1 MSFCTKCG
9 AELPEGAAFCTRCGA
24 PVRAPQRRQRVS
36 GREIW
41 DATCA
46 QVKARWRY
54 KIGSKPALIAAVAAL
69 VVVVLVVIISVTLK
83 DKNERGNDI
92 APPAQTELS
101 GGTQTKGGADS
112 APGAAQT
119 LPSPQPQTDGGSGGE
134 ALSEAELRQRGTF
147 MRVSRL
153 TDSGLNMVV
162 GRITAP
168 DDWQVS
174 EQVQW
179 SSYGNYPGMTQ
190 LSAVS
195 PDGLRSFQL
204 ISTMSYFQTDSIF
217 SSLGENETDP
227 TTYRIHRQYRTA
239 EQFVEMMLS
248 GIGCTGA
255 QKLSSSSI
263 DSQSLSALKSTAE
276 QHAYQ
281 TGYSLVQS
289 LANLGMS
296 ANLVGYESTVVDNRY
311 AVTTQSGQTEYIEV
325 FTLVWAYQTSWVV
338 QNSSITVNEIY
349 WCVPFTYIFTAE
361 SEQALTSMQNEFLT
375 FVSNSSVSPEFYYLV
390 EQYRAYIENLLAQQ
404 LTNQIQAATEIQSQ
418 LMQDYGSSSDTNDR
432 VTEMWSDYIYDRDDY
447 TTSDGSTVKVPTYY
461 DHVYETDSGDIYVTN
476 DSLNVPTDWQ
486 ELYT

>member
-1 MSFCTKCG
+1 
-9 AELPEGAAFCTRCGA
+9 
-24 PVRAPQRRQRVS
+24 
-36 GREIW
+36 
-41 DATCA
+41 
-46 QVKARWRY
+46 
-54 KIGSKPALIAAVAAL
+54 
-69 VVVVLVVIISVTLK
+69 
-83 DKNERGNDI
+83 
-92 APPAQTELS
+92 
-101 GGTQTKGGADS
+101 
-112 APGAAQT
+112 
-119 LPSPQPQTDGGSGGE
+119 
-134 ALSEAELRQRGTF
+134 
-147 MRVSRL
+147 MRVSQL

-162 GRITAP
+162 GRMTAP

-179 SSYGNYPGMTQ
+179 SSFGNYPGMTQ

-239 EQFVEMMLS
+239 EQFVELFIS
-248 GIGCTGA
+248 NLGCTGA
-255 QKLSSSSI
+255 QKLGSCSI
-263 DSQSLSALKSTAE
+263 DSQSLGALQSVAE

-375 FVSNSSVSPEFYYLV
+375 FVSNSQRLAGV
-390 EQYRAYIENLLAQQ
+390 LLPRGAVPRLHREPPGAAAHEPDTGGDGDTEPAHERLQQQ
-404 LTNQIQAATEIQSQ
+404 LGHERP
-418 LMQDYGSSSDTNDR
+418 GH
-432 VTEMWSDYIYDRDDY
+432 
-447 TTSDGSTVKVPTYY
+447 G
-461 DHVYETDSGDIYVTN
+461 HVER
-476 DSLNVPTDWQ
+476 
-486 ELYT
+486 LYL

>member
-9 AELPEGAAFCTRCGA
+9 AQLPKDAAFCTKCGA
-24 PVRAPQRRQRVS
+24 PAQRP
-36 GREIW
+36 GRRRPGGAEIW
-41 DATCA
+41 AAACGE
-46 QVKARWRY
+46 VKSRWRR
-54 KIGSKPALIAAVAAL
+54 KIGSRNALIAAAAGL
-69 VVVVLVVIISVTLK
+69 VVVVLVVVLTVLLGGREGRGKEPGPDWQGSVQTA
-83 DKNERGNDI
+83 
-92 APPAQTELS
+92 APQEQ
-101 GGTQTKGGADS
+101 GGTK
-112 APGAAQT
+112 PGAAPTQ
-119 LPSPQPQTDGGSGGE
+119 QPQQPDSGGE
-134 ALSEAELRQRGTF
+134 ALSEAELRERGTF

-162 GRITAP
+162 GQMTAP

-239 EQFVEMMLS
+239 EQFVELFIS
-248 GIGCTGA
+248 NLGCTSA
-255 QKLSSSSI
+255 QKLGSSSI
-263 DSQSLSALKSTAE
+263 DSQSLGALQSVAE

-296 ANLVGYESTVVDNRY
+296 ANLAGYESTVVDNRY

-349 WCVPFTYIFTAE
+349 WCVPFMYISTAE
-361 SEQALTSMQNEFLT
+361 SEQALASTQNEFLT
-375 FVSNSSVSPEFYYLV
+375 FVSNSHVSPEFYYLV
-390 EQYRAYIENLLAQQ
+390 QQYRSYIENQLAQQ

-418 LMQDYGSSSDTNDR
+418 LMDDYSSSSDTNDR
-432 VTEMWSDYIYDRDDY
+432 VTDMWSDYIYDRDDY

-476 DSLNVPTDWQ
+476 DTLDVPSDWQ

>member
-1 MSFCTKCG
+1 MGYCTKCG
-9 AELPEGAAFCTRCGA
+9 AQLPEGAAFCTKCGA
-24 PVRAPQRRQRVS
+24 PVQRPERRRP
-36 GREIW
+36 GGAEIW
-41 DATCA
+41 AAACGE
-46 QVKARWRY
+46 VKSRWRR
-54 KIGSKPALIAAVAAL
+54 KIGSRNALIAAAAGL
-69 VVVVLVVIISVTLK
+69 VVVVLVVVLTVLLGGREGRGKEPGPAWQGSVQTA
-83 DKNERGNDI
+83 
-92 APPAQTELS
+92 APQEQG
-101 GGTQTKGGADS
+101 GGTKPGT
-112 APGAAQT
+112 APT
-119 LPSPQPQTDGGSGGE
+119 RQPQQPDSGGE

-147 MRVSRL
+147 MRVSQL
-153 TDSGLNMVV
+153 VDSGLNMVV
-162 GRITAP
+162 GQMTAP

-239 EQFVEMMLS
+239 EQFVELFIS
-248 GIGCTGA
+248 NLGCTSA
-255 QKLSSSSI
+255 QKLGSSSI
-263 DSQSLSALKSTAE
+263 DSQSLGALQSVAE
-276 QHAYQ
+276 QHAGE

-349 WCVPFTYIFTAE
+349 WCVPFMYISTAE
-361 SEQALTSMQNEFLT
+361 SEQALASTQNEFLT
-375 FVSNSSVSPEFYYLV
+375 FVSNSQISPEFYYLV
-390 EQYRAYIENLLAQQ
+390 RQYRSYIENQLAQQ
-404 LTNQIQAATEIQSQ
+404 LTNQIQAATDIQSQ
-418 LMQDYGSSSDTNDR
+418 LMDGYSSSSDTNDR
-432 VTEMWSDYIYDRDDY
+432 VTDMWSDYIYDRDDY

-476 DSLNVPTDWQ
+476 DTLDVPSDWQ

>member
-9 AELPEGAAFCTRCGA
+9 AQLPKDAAFCTKCGA
-24 PVRAPQRRQRVS
+24 PVQRP
-36 GREIW
+36 GRRRPGGAEIW
-41 DATCA
+41 AAACA
-46 QVKARWRY
+46 EVKARWRR
-54 KIGSKPALIAAVAAL
+54 KVGSRNALIACAVGLA
-69 VVVVLVVIISVTLK
+69 VVVLVVVLTVALG
-83 DKNERGNDI
+83 DREGRGKEPGPAWQGVQTA
-92 APPAQTELS
+92 APQEQG
-101 GGTQTKGGADS
+101 GGTK
-112 APGAAQT
+112 PGAAPTQ
-119 LPSPQPQTDGGSGGE
+119 QPQQPDSGGE
-134 ALSEAELRQRGTF
+134 ALSEAELRERGTF

-162 GRITAP
+162 GQMTAP

-204 ISTMSYFQTDSIF
+204 ISTMSYYQTDSIF

-239 EQFVEMMLS
+239 EQFVELFIS
-248 GIGCTGA
+248 NLGCTSA
-255 QKLSSSSI
+255 QKLGSSSI
-263 DSQSLSALKSTAE
+263 DSQSLGALQSVAE

-296 ANLVGYESTVVDNRY
+296 ANLAGYESTVVDNRY

-349 WCVPFTYIFTAE
+349 WCVPFMYISTAE
-361 SEQALTSMQNEFLT
+361 SEQALASTQNEFLT
-375 FVSNSSVSPEFYYLV
+375 FVSNSHVSPEFYYLV
-390 EQYRAYIENLLAQQ
+390 QQYRSYIENQLAQQ

-418 LMQDYGSSSDTNDR
+418 LMDGYSSSSDTNDR
-432 VTEMWSDYIYDRDDY
+432 VTDMWSDYIYDRDDY

-476 DSLNVPTDWQ
+476 DTLDVPSDWQ

>member
-9 AELPEGAAFCTRCGA
+9 AQLPDGAAFCTRCGA

-54 KIGSKPALIAAVAAL
+54 KIGSKPALIAAAAAL
-69 VVVVLVVIISVTLK
+69 VGVGLGGIISVTLK

-134 ALSEAELRQRGTF
+134 ALSEAGLRQRGTF

-195 PDGLRSFQL
+195 PDGQRSFQL
-204 ISTMSYFQTDSIF
+204 ISTMSYYQTDSIF
-217 SSLGENETDP
+217 NSLGENETDP

-404 LTNQIQAATEIQSQ
+404 LTNQIQAATEIHSQ
-418 LMQDYGSSSDTNDR
+418 LMNDYSSSSDSNDR
-432 VTEMWSDYIYDRDDY
+432 VTDMWSDYIYDRDDY

>member
-9 AELPEGAAFCTRCGA
+9 AELPEGAAFCTRCGT
-24 PVRAPQRRQRVS
+24 PVRSPQRRQRVS

-41 DATCA
+41 DAA
-46 QVKARWRY
+46 SAEVKARWRY
-54 KIGSKPALIAAVAAL
+54 KIGSKPALIAAAAAL

-101 GGTQTKGGADS
+101 GGTQAKGGADS

-195 PDGLRSFQL
+195 PDGQRSFQL
-204 ISTMSYFQTDSIF
+204 ISTMSYYQTDSIF
-217 SSLGENETDP
+217 NSLGENETDP

-276 QHAYQ
+276 QHAGE

-361 SEQALTSMQNEFLT
+361 SEHALTSMQNEFLT

-418 LMQDYGSSSDTNDR
+418 LMNDYSSSSDTNDR
-432 VTEMWSDYIYDRDDY
+432 VTDMWSDYIYDRDDY

>member
-147 MRVSRL
+147 MRVSQL
-153 TDSGLNMVV
+153 VDSGLNMVV
-162 GRITAP
+162 GQMTAP

>member
-9 AELPEGAAFCTRCGA
+9 AQLPKDAAFCTKCGA
-24 PVRAPQRRQRVS
+24 PAQRP
-36 GREIW
+36 GRRRPGGAEIW
-41 DATCA
+41 AAACGE
-46 QVKARWRY
+46 VKSRWRR
-54 KIGSKPALIAAVAAL
+54 KIGSRNALIAAAAGL
-69 VVVVLVVIISVTLK
+69 VVVVLVVVLTVLLGGREGRGKEPGPDWQGSVQTA
-83 DKNERGNDI
+83 
-92 APPAQTELS
+92 APQEQ
-101 GGTQTKGGADS
+101 GGTK
-112 APGAAQT
+112 PGAAPTQ
-119 LPSPQPQTDGGSGGE
+119 QPQQPDSGGE
-134 ALSEAELRQRGTF
+134 ALSEAELRERGTF

-162 GRITAP
+162 GQMTAP

-239 EQFVEMMLS
+239 EQFVELFIS
-248 GIGCTGA
+248 NLGCTSA
-255 QKLSSSSI
+255 QKLGSSSI
-263 DSQSLSALKSTAE
+263 DSQSLGALQSVAE

-349 WCVPFTYIFTAE
+349 WCVPFMYISTAE
-361 SEQALTSMQNEFLT
+361 SEQALASTQNEFLT
-375 FVSNSSVSPEFYYLV
+375 FVSNSQISPEFYYLV
-390 EQYRAYIENLLAQQ
+390 RQYRSYIENQLAQQ

-418 LMQDYGSSSDTNDR
+418 LMDGYSSSSDTNDR
-432 VTEMWSDYIYDRDDY
+432 VTDMWSDYIYDRDDY

-486 ELYT
+486 ELYA

>member
-1 MSFCTKCG
+1 MGYCTRCG
-9 AELPEGAAFCTRCGA
+9 ARLPEGAAFCTRCGS
-24 PVRAPQRRQRVS
+24 PVKSPKRGRPS
-36 GREIW
+36 GGEIW
-41 DATCA
+41 AA
-46 QVKARWRY
+46 ASAEVKKRWRR
-54 KIGSKPALIAAVAAL
+54 KVGSRNALIACAAGL
-69 VVVVLVVIISVTLK
+69 IVVVLVIVLAVALG
-83 DKNERGNDI
+83 DREGRGKEPGPAWQGAQSA
-92 APPAQTELS
+92 APQEQ
-101 GGTQTKGGADS
+101 GGGSK
-112 APGAAQT
+112 PGT
-119 LPSPQPQTDGGSGGE
+119 VPTQPQQQQDTGGE
-134 ALSEAELRQRGTF
+134 ALSEAELRERGTF

-162 GRITAP
+162 GQMTAP

-179 SSYGNYPGMTQ
+179 SSFGNYPGMTQ

-239 EQFVEMMLS
+239 EQFVELFIS
-248 GIGCTGA
+248 NLGCTSA
-255 QKLSSSSI
+255 QKLGSSSI
-263 DSQSLSALKSTAE
+263 DSQSLGALQSVAE

-349 WCVPFTYIFTAE
+349 WCVPFMYISTAE
-361 SEQALTSMQNEFLT
+361 SEQALASTQNEFLT
-375 FVSNSSVSPEFYYLV
+375 FVSNSHVSPEFYYLV
-390 EQYRAYIENLLAQQ
+390 QQYRSYIENQLAQQ

-418 LMQDYGSSSDTNDR
+418 LMDDYSSSSDTNDR
-432 VTEMWSDYIYDRDDY
+432 VTDMWSDYIYDRDDY

-476 DSLNVPTDWQ
+476 DTLDVPSDWQ

>member
-1 MSFCTKCG
+1 MGYCTKCG
-9 AELPEGAAFCTRCGA
+9 AQLPEGAAFCTKCGA
-24 PVRAPQRRQRVS
+24 PVQRP
-36 GREIW
+36 GRRRPGGAEIW
-41 DATCA
+41 AAACA
-46 QVKARWRY
+46 EVKARWRR
-54 KIGSKPALIAAVAAL
+54 KVGSRNALIACAVGLA
-69 VVVVLVVIISVTLK
+69 VVVLVVVLTVALG
-83 DKNERGNDI
+83 DREGRGKEPGPAWQGVQTA
-92 APPAQTELS
+92 APQEQG
-101 GGTQTKGGADS
+101 GGTKPGT
-112 APGAAQT
+112 APT
-119 LPSPQPQTDGGSGGE
+119 RQPQQPDSGGE

-162 GRITAP
+162 GQMTAP

-179 SSYGNYPGMTQ
+179 SNYGNYPGMTQ

-239 EQFVEMMLS
+239 EQFVELFIS
-248 GIGCTGA
+248 NLGCTSA
-255 QKLSSSSI
+255 QKLGSSSI
-263 DSQSLSALKSTAE
+263 DSQSLGALQSVAE

-349 WCVPFTYIFTAE
+349 WCVPFMYISTAE
-361 SEQALTSMQNEFLT
+361 SEQALASTQNEFLT
-375 FVSNSSVSPEFYYLV
+375 FVSNSQISPEFYYLV
-390 EQYRAYIENLLAQQ
+390 RQYRSYIENQLAQQ
-404 LTNQIQAATEIQSQ
+404 LTNQIQAATDIQSQ
-418 LMQDYGSSSDTNDR
+418 LMDGYSSSSDTNDR
-432 VTEMWSDYIYDRDDY
+432 VTDMWSDYIYDRDDY

-486 ELYT
+486 ELYA

>member
-54 KIGSKPALIAAVAAL
+54 KIGSKPALIAAAAAL

-101 GGTQTKGGADS
+101 GGADS

-195 PDGLRSFQL
+195 PDGQRSFQL
-204 ISTMSYFQTDSIF
+204 ISTMSYYQTDSIF
-217 SSLGENETDP
+217 NSLGENETDP

-361 SEQALTSMQNEFLT
+361 SEHALTSMQNEFLT

-418 LMQDYGSSSDTNDR
+418 LMNDYSSSSDTNDR
-432 VTEMWSDYIYDRDDY
+432 VTDMWSDYIYDRDDY

>member
-1 MSFCTKCG
+1 MGYCSKCG
-9 AELPEGAAFCTRCGA
+9 ARLPEGAAFCTKCGA
-24 PVRAPQRRQRVS
+24 PVSSPKRGRPS
-36 GREIW
+36 GSEIW
-41 DATCA
+41 AA
-46 QVKARWRY
+46 ASAEVKKRWRR
-54 KIGSKPALIAAVAAL
+54 KVGSRNALIAAAAGL
-69 VVVVLVVIISVTLK
+69 VVVVLVVVLTVLLGGREGRGKEPGPAWQGSVQTA
-83 DKNERGNDI
+83 
-92 APPAQTELS
+92 APQEQG
-101 GGTQTKGGADS
+101 GGTK
-112 APGAAQT
+112 PGAVPTQ
-119 LPSPQPQTDGGSGGE
+119 QPQQPDGGGE
-134 ALSEAELRQRGTF
+134 ALSEAELRERGTF

-162 GRITAP
+162 GQMTAP

-239 EQFVEMMLS
+239 EQFVELFIS
-248 GIGCTGA
+248 NLGCTSA
-255 QKLSSSSI
+255 QKLGSSSI
-263 DSQSLSALKSTAE
+263 DSQSLGALQSVAE

-296 ANLVGYESTVVDNRY
+296 ANLAGYESTVVDNRY

-349 WCVPFTYIFTAE
+349 WCVPFMYISTAE
-361 SEQALTSMQNEFLT
+361 SEQALVSTQNEFLT
-375 FVSNSSVSPEFYYLV
+375 FVSNSHVSPEFYYLV
-390 EQYRAYIENLLAQQ
+390 QQYRSYIENQLAQQ

-418 LMQDYGSSSDTNDR
+418 LMDGYSSSSDTNDR
-432 VTEMWSDYIYDRDDY
+432 VTDMWSDYIYDRDDY

-476 DSLNVPTDWQ
+476 DTLDVPSDWQ

>member
-1 MSFCTKCG
+1 MGYCTKCG
-9 AELPEGAAFCTRCGA
+9 ARLPEGAAFCTKCGA
-24 PVRAPQRRQRVS
+24 PVSSPKRGRPSVS
-36 GREIW
+36 EIW
-41 DATCA
+41 AA
-46 QVKARWRY
+46 ASAEVKKRWRR
-54 KIGSKPALIAAVAAL
+54 KVGSRNALIACAAGL
-69 VVVVLVVIISVTLK
+69 IVVVLVVVLAVALGGR
-83 DKNERGNDI
+83 EGRGKEPGPAWQGAQSA
-92 APPAQTELS
+92 APQEQ
-101 GGTQTKGGADS
+101 GGGSK
-112 APGAAQT
+112 PGT
-119 LPSPQPQTDGGSGGE
+119 VPTQPQQQQQDTGGE
-134 ALSEAELRQRGTF
+134 ALSEAELRERGTF
-147 MRVSRL
+147 MRVSQL

-162 GRITAP
+162 GRMTAP

-179 SSYGNYPGMTQ
+179 SSYGNYPGMAQ

-217 SSLGENETDP
+217 NSLGENETDP

-239 EQFVEMMLS
+239 EQFVELFIS
-248 GIGCTGA
+248 NLGCTGA

-263 DSQSLSALKSTAE
+263 DSQSLGALQSFAE

-296 ANLVGYESTVVDNRY
+296 ANLAGYESTVVDNRY
-311 AVTTQSGQTEYIEV
+311 AVTTQSGKTEYIEV

-361 SEQALTSMQNEFLT
+361 SEQALASMQNEFLT

-418 LMQDYGSSSDTNDR
+418 LMDGYSSTSDTNDR
-432 VTEMWSDYIYDRDDY
+432 VTDMWSDYIYDRDDY

-476 DSLNVPTDWQ
+476 DSLNVPSDWQ

>member
-54 KIGSKPALIAAVAAL
+54 KIGSKPALIAAAAAL

-147 MRVSRL
+147 VRVSRL

-195 PDGLRSFQL
+195 PDGQRSFQL
-204 ISTMSYFQTDSIF
+204 ISTMSYYQTDSIF

-276 QHAYQ
+276 QHAGE

-418 LMQDYGSSSDTNDR
+418 LMDGYSSSSDTNDR
-432 VTEMWSDYIYDRDDY
+432 VTDMWSDYIYDRDDY

>member
-9 AELPEGAAFCTRCGA
+9 AQLPKDAAFCTKCGA
-24 PVRAPQRRQRVS
+24 PAQRP
-36 GREIW
+36 GRRRPGGAEIW
-41 DATCA
+41 AAACGE
-46 QVKARWRY
+46 VKSRWRR
-54 KIGSKPALIAAVAAL
+54 KIGSRNALIAAAAGL
-69 VVVVLVVIISVTLK
+69 VVVVLVVVLTVLLGGREGRGKEPGPDWQGSVQTA
-83 DKNERGNDI
+83 
-92 APPAQTELS
+92 APQEQG
-101 GGTQTKGGADS
+101 GGTK
-112 APGAAQT
+112 PGAAPTQ
-119 LPSPQPQTDGGSGGE
+119 QPQQPDGGGE
-134 ALSEAELRQRGTF
+134 ALSEAELRERGTF

-162 GRITAP
+162 GQMTAP

-217 SSLGENETDP
+217 SLLGENETDP

-239 EQFVEMMLS
+239 EQFVELFIS
-248 GIGCTGA
+248 NLGCTSA
-255 QKLSSSSI
+255 QKLGSSSI
-263 DSQSLSALKSTAE
+263 DSQSLGALQSVAE

-296 ANLVGYESTVVDNRY
+296 ANLAGYESTVVDNRY

-349 WCVPFTYIFTAE
+349 WCVPFMYISTAE
-361 SEQALTSMQNEFLT
+361 SEQALASTQNEFLT
-375 FVSNSSVSPEFYYLV
+375 FVSNSHVSPEFYYLV
-390 EQYRAYIENLLAQQ
+390 QQYRSYIENQLAQQ

-418 LMQDYGSSSDTNDR
+418 LMDGYSSSSDTNDR
-432 VTEMWSDYIYDRDDY
+432 VTDMWSDYIYDRDDY

-476 DSLNVPTDWQ
+476 DTLDVPSDWQ

>member
-1 MSFCTKCG
+1 MGYCTKCG
-9 AELPEGAAFCTRCGA
+9 ARLPEGAAFCTKCGA
-24 PVRAPQRRQRVS
+24 PVSSPKRGRPS
-36 GREIW
+36 GSEIW
-41 DATCA
+41 AA
-46 QVKARWRY
+46 ASAEVKKRWRR
-54 KIGSKPALIAAVAAL
+54 KVGSRNALIACAAGL
-69 VVVVLVVIISVTLK
+69 IVVVLVVVLGVALG
-83 DKNERGNDI
+83 DREGRGKEPGPAWQGAQSA
-92 APPAQTELS
+92 APQEQ
-101 GGTQTKGGADS
+101 GGGSKPGTVPTQ
-112 APGAAQT
+112 
-119 LPSPQPQTDGGSGGE
+119 QPQQQQPDTGGE

-147 MRVSRL
+147 MRVSQL

-162 GRITAP
+162 GRMTAP

-179 SSYGNYPGMTQ
+179 SSFGNYPGMAQ

-239 EQFVEMMLS
+239 EQFVELFIS
-248 GIGCTGA
+248 NLGCTSA

-263 DSQSLSALKSTAE
+263 DSQSLGALQSFAE

-296 ANLVGYESTVVDNRY
+296 ANLAGYESTVVDNRY
-311 AVTTQSGQTEYIEV
+311 AVTTQSGKTEYIEV

-349 WCVPFTYIFTAE
+349 WCVPFMYISTAE
-361 SEQALTSMQNEFLT
+361 SEQALASMQNEFLT
-375 FVSNSSVSPEFYYLV
+375 FVSNSQISPEFYYLV
-390 EQYRAYIENLLAQQ
+390 RQYRSYIENQLAQQ
-404 LTNQIQAATEIQSQ
+404 LTNQIRAATEIQSQ
-418 LMQDYGSSSDTNDR
+418 LMDGYSSTSDTNDR
-432 VTEMWSDYIYDRDDY
+432 VTDMWSDYIYDRDDY

-476 DSLNVPTDWQ
+476 DSLNVPSDWQ

>member
-9 AELPEGAAFCTRCGA
+9 AQLPKDAAFCTKCGA
-24 PVRAPQRRQRVS
+24 PVQRPERRRP
-36 GREIW
+36 GGAEIW
-41 DATCA
+41 AAACA
-46 QVKARWRY
+46 EVKARWRR
-54 KIGSKPALIAAVAAL
+54 KVGSRNALIAAAAGL
-69 VVVVLVVIISVTLK
+69 VVVVLVVVLTVLLGGREGRGKEPGPDWQGSVQTA
-83 DKNERGNDI
+83 
-92 APPAQTELS
+92 APQEQG
-101 GGTQTKGGADS
+101 GGTK
-112 APGAAQT
+112 PGAAPTQ
-119 LPSPQPQTDGGSGGE
+119 QPQQPDGGGE
-134 ALSEAELRQRGTF
+134 ALSEAELRERGTF

-162 GRITAP
+162 GQMTAP

-239 EQFVEMMLS
+239 EQFVELFIS
-248 GIGCTGA
+248 NLGCTSA
-255 QKLSSSSI
+255 QKLGSSSI
-263 DSQSLSALKSTAE
+263 DSQSLGALQSVAE
-276 QHAYQ
+276 QHAGE

-349 WCVPFTYIFTAE
+349 WCVPFMYISTAE
-361 SEQALTSMQNEFLT
+361 SEQALASTQNEFLT
-375 FVSNSSVSPEFYYLV
+375 FVSNSHVSPEFYYLV
-390 EQYRAYIENLLAQQ
+390 RQYRSYIENQLAQQ

-418 LMQDYGSSSDTNDR
+418 LMDGYSSSSDTNDR
-432 VTEMWSDYIYDRDDY
+432 VTDMWSDYIYDRDDY

-476 DSLNVPTDWQ
+476 DTLDVPSDWQ

>member
-1 MSFCTKCG
+1 MGYCTKCG
-9 AELPEGAAFCTRCGA
+9 AQLPEGAAFCTKCGA
-24 PVRAPQRRQRVS
+24 PVQRPERRRP
-36 GREIW
+36 GGAEIW
-41 DATCA
+41 AAACA
-46 QVKARWRY
+46 EVKARWRR
-54 KIGSKPALIAAVAAL
+54 KVGSRNALIACAVGLA
-69 VVVVLVVIISVTLK
+69 VVVLVVVLTVALG
-83 DKNERGNDI
+83 DREGRGKEPGPAWQGVQTA
-92 APPAQTELS
+92 APQEQG
-101 GGTQTKGGADS
+101 GGTKPGT
-112 APGAAQT
+112 APT
-119 LPSPQPQTDGGSGGE
+119 RQPQQPDSGGE

-162 GRITAP
+162 GQMTAP

-179 SSYGNYPGMTQ
+179 SNYGNYPGMTQ

-239 EQFVEMMLS
+239 EQFVELFIS
-248 GIGCTGA
+248 NLGCTSA
-255 QKLSSSSI
+255 QKLGSSSI
-263 DSQSLSALKSTAE
+263 DSQSLGALQSVAE

-349 WCVPFTYIFTAE
+349 WCVPFMYISTAE
-361 SEQALTSMQNEFLT
+361 SEQALASTQNEFLT
-375 FVSNSSVSPEFYYLV
+375 FVSNSQISPEFYYLV
-390 EQYRAYIENLLAQQ
+390 RQYRSYIENQLAQQ

-418 LMQDYGSSSDTNDR
+418 LMDGYSSSSDTNDR
-432 VTEMWSDYIYDRDDY
+432 VTDMWSDYIYDRDDY

-476 DSLNVPTDWQ
+476 DTLDVPSDWQ

>member
-9 AELPEGAAFCTRCGA
+9 AQLPEGAAFCTKCGA
-24 PVRAPQRRQRVS
+24 PVQRPERRRP
-36 GREIW
+36 GGAEIW
-41 DATCA
+41 AAACA
-46 QVKARWRY
+46 EVKARWRR
-54 KIGSKPALIAAVAAL
+54 KVGSRNALIACAVGLA
-69 VVVVLVVIISVTLK
+69 VVVLVVVLTVALG
-83 DKNERGNDI
+83 DREGRGKEPGPAWQGVQTA
-92 APPAQTELS
+92 APQEQ
-101 GGTQTKGGADS
+101 GGSTKPGT
-112 APGAAQT
+112 APT
-119 LPSPQPQTDGGSGGE
+119 RQPQQPDSGGE

-162 GRITAP
+162 GQMTAP

-179 SSYGNYPGMTQ
+179 SNYGNYPGMTQ

-204 ISTMSYFQTDSIF
+204 ISTMSYYQTDSIF

-239 EQFVEMMLS
+239 EQFVELFIS
-248 GIGCTGA
+248 NLGCTSA
-255 QKLSSSSI
+255 QKLGSSSI
-263 DSQSLSALKSTAE
+263 DSQSLGALQSVAE

-325 FTLVWAYQTSWVV
+325 LTLVWAYQTSWVV

-349 WCVPFTYIFTAE
+349 WCVPFMYISTAE
-361 SEQALTSMQNEFLT
+361 SEQALASTQNEFLT
-375 FVSNSSVSPEFYYLV
+375 FVSNSQISPEFYYLV
-390 EQYRAYIENLLAQQ
+390 RQYRSYIENQLAQQ

-418 LMQDYGSSSDTNDR
+418 LMDGYSSSSDTNDR
-432 VTEMWSDYIYDRDDY
+432 VTDMWSDYIYDRDDY

>member
-24 PVRAPQRRQRVS
+24 PVHAPQRRQRVS

-54 KIGSKPALIAAVAAL
+54 KIGSKPALIAAAAAL

-195 PDGLRSFQL
+195 PDGQRSFQL
-204 ISTMSYFQTDSIF
+204 ISTMSYYQTDSIF
-217 SSLGENETDP
+217 NSLGENETDP

-276 QHAYQ
+276 QHAGE

-418 LMQDYGSSSDTNDR
+418 LMDGYSSSSDTNDR
-432 VTEMWSDYIYDRDDY
+432 VTDMWSDYIYDRDDY

>member
-1 MSFCTKCG
+1 MGYCTKCGAQLPGGAAFCTKCG
-9 AELPEGAAFCTRCGA
+9 APVQRPERRRPGGA
-24 PVRAPQRRQRVS
+24 
-36 GREIW
+36 EIW
-41 DATCA
+41 AAACA
-46 QVKARWRY
+46 EVKARWRR
-54 KIGSKPALIAAVAAL
+54 KVGSRNALIACVVGLA
-69 VVVVLVVIISVTLK
+69 VVVLVVVLTVALG
-83 DKNERGNDI
+83 DREGRGKEPGPAWQGVQTA
-92 APPAQTELS
+92 APQEQG
-101 GGTQTKGGADS
+101 GGTKPGT
-112 APGAAQT
+112 APT
-119 LPSPQPQTDGGSGGE
+119 RQPQQPDSGGE

-162 GRITAP
+162 GQMTAP

-179 SSYGNYPGMTQ
+179 SNYGNYPGMTQ

-239 EQFVEMMLS
+239 EQFVELFIS
-248 GIGCTGA
+248 NLGCTGA
-255 QKLSSSSI
+255 QKLGSCSI
-263 DSQSLSALKSTAE
+263 DQQSLGALQSVAE

-296 ANLVGYESTVVDNRY
+296 ANLAGYESTVVDNRY
-311 AVTTQSGQTEYIEV
+311 AVTTQSGKTEYIEV

-349 WCVPFTYIFTAE
+349 WCVPFMYISTAE
-361 SEQALTSMQNEFLT
+361 SEQALASMQNEFLT
-375 FVSNSSVSPEFYYLV
+375 FVSNSQISPEFYYLV
-390 EQYRAYIENLLAQQ
+390 RQYRSYIENQLAQQ
-404 LTNQIQAATEIQSQ
+404 LTNQIRAATEIQSQ
-418 LMQDYGSSSDTNDR
+418 LMDGYSSTSDTNDR
-432 VTEMWSDYIYDRDDY
+432 VTDMWSDYIYDRDDY

-476 DSLNVPTDWQ
+476 DSLNVPSDWQ

>member
-1 MSFCTKCG
+1 MGYCTKCG
-9 AELPEGAAFCTRCGA
+9 AQLPEGAAFCTKCGA
-24 PVRAPQRRQRVS
+24 PVQRPERRRP
-36 GREIW
+36 GGAEIW
-41 DATCA
+41 DAACA
-46 QVKARWRY
+46 EVKARWRR
-54 KIGSKPALIAAVAAL
+54 KVGSRNALIACVVGLA
-69 VVVVLVVIISVTLK
+69 VVVLVVVLTVALG
-83 DKNERGNDI
+83 DREGRGKEPGPAWQGVQTA
-92 APPAQTELS
+92 APQEQ
-101 GGTQTKGGADS
+101 GGSTKPGT
-112 APGAAQT
+112 APT
-119 LPSPQPQTDGGSGGE
+119 RQPQQPDSGGE

-162 GRITAP
+162 GQMTAP

-179 SSYGNYPGMTQ
+179 SNYGNYPGMTQ

-204 ISTMSYFQTDSIF
+204 ISTMSYYQTDSIF

-239 EQFVEMMLS
+239 EQFVELFIS
-248 GIGCTGA
+248 NLGCTSA
-255 QKLSSSSI
+255 QKLGSCSI
-263 DSQSLSALKSTAE
+263 DQQSLGALQSVAE

-296 ANLVGYESTVVDNRY
+296 ANLAGYESTVVDNRY

-349 WCVPFTYIFTAE
+349 WCVPFMYISTAE
-361 SEQALTSMQNEFLT
+361 SEQALASTQNEFLT
-375 FVSNSSVSPEFYYLV
+375 FVSNSHVSPEFYYLV
-390 EQYRAYIENLLAQQ
+390 QQYRSYIENQLAQQ

-418 LMQDYGSSSDTNDR
+418 LMDGYSSSSDTNDR
-432 VTEMWSDYIYDRDDY
+432 VTDMWSDYIYDRDDY

-476 DSLNVPTDWQ
+476 DTLDVPSDWQ

>member
-54 KIGSKPALIAAVAAL
+54 KIGSKPALIAAAAAL

-92 APPAQTELS
+92 APPAQTEFS
-101 GGTQTKGGADS
+101 GGTQAKGGADS

-134 ALSEAELRQRGTF
+134 VLSEAELRQRGTF
-147 MRVSRL
+147 MRVSQL
-153 TDSGLNMVV
+153 VDSGLNMVV

-195 PDGLRSFQL
+195 PDGQRSFQL
-204 ISTMSYFQTDSIF
+204 ISTMSYYQTDSIF
-217 SSLGENETDP
+217 NSLGENETDP

-418 LMQDYGSSSDTNDR
+418 LMDGYSSSSDTNDR
-432 VTEMWSDYIYDRDDY
+432 VTDMWSDYIYDRDDY

>member
-9 AELPEGAAFCTRCGA
+9 AQLPEGAAFCTKCGA
-24 PVRAPQRRQRVS
+24 PVQRPERRRP
-36 GREIW
+36 GGAEIW
-41 DATCA
+41 AAACA
-46 QVKARWRY
+46 EVKARWRR
-54 KIGSKPALIAAVAAL
+54 KVGSRNALIACAVGLA
-69 VVVVLVVIISVTLK
+69 VVVLVVVLTVALG
-83 DKNERGNDI
+83 DREGRGKEPGPAWQGVQTA
-92 APPAQTELS
+92 APQEQG
-101 GGTQTKGGADS
+101 GGTKPGT
-112 APGAAQT
+112 APT
-119 LPSPQPQTDGGSGGE
+119 RQPQQPDSGGE

-162 GRITAP
+162 GQMTAP

-179 SSYGNYPGMTQ
+179 SNYGNYPGMTQ

-239 EQFVEMMLS
+239 EQFVELFIS
-248 GIGCTGA
+248 NLGCTSA
-255 QKLSSSSI
+255 RKLGSCSI
-263 DSQSLSALKSTAE
+263 DQQSLGALQSVAE

-296 ANLVGYESTVVDNRY
+296 ANLAGYESTVVDNRY

-349 WCVPFTYIFTAE
+349 WCVPFMYISTAE
-361 SEQALTSMQNEFLT
+361 SEQALASTQNEFLT
-375 FVSNSSVSPEFYYLV
+375 FVSNSQISPEFYYLV
-390 EQYRAYIENLLAQQ
+390 RQYRSYIENQLAQQ

-418 LMQDYGSSSDTNDR
+418 LMDGYSSSSDTNDR
-432 VTEMWSDYIYDRDDY
+432 VTDMWSDYIYDRDDY

>member
-9 AELPEGAAFCTRCGA
+9 AQLPKDAAFCTKCGA
-24 PVRAPQRRQRVS
+24 PVQRPERRRP
-36 GREIW
+36 GGAEIW
-41 DATCA
+41 AAACA
-46 QVKARWRY
+46 EVKARWRR
-54 KIGSKPALIAAVAAL
+54 KVGSRNALIAAAAGL
-69 VVVVLVVIISVTLK
+69 VVVVLVVVLTVLLGGREGRGKEPGPDWQGSVQTA
-83 DKNERGNDI
+83 
-92 APPAQTELS
+92 APQEQG
-101 GGTQTKGGADS
+101 GGTK
-112 APGAAQT
+112 PGAAPTQ
-119 LPSPQPQTDGGSGGE
+119 QPQQPDGGGE
-134 ALSEAELRQRGTF
+134 ALSEAELRERGTF

-162 GRITAP
+162 GQMTAP

-239 EQFVEMMLS
+239 EQFVELFIS
-248 GIGCTGA
+248 NLGCTSA
-255 QKLSSSSI
+255 QKLGSSSI
-263 DSQSLSALKSTAE
+263 DSQSLGALQSVAE

-296 ANLVGYESTVVDNRY
+296 ANLAGYESTVVDNRY

-349 WCVPFTYIFTAE
+349 WCVPFMYISTAE

-418 LMQDYGSSSDTNDR
+418 LMNDYSSSSDTNDR

>member
-54 KIGSKPALIAAVAAL
+54 KIGSKPALIAAAAAL

-101 GGTQTKGGADS
+101 GGTQAKGGADS

-195 PDGLRSFQL
+195 PDGQRSFQL
-204 ISTMSYFQTDSIF
+204 ISTMSYYQTDSIF
-217 SSLGENETDP
+217 NSLGENETDP

-255 QKLSSSSI
+255 QKLNSSSI

-418 LMQDYGSSSDTNDR
+418 LMNDYSSSSDTNDR
-432 VTEMWSDYIYDRDDY
+432 VTDMWSDYIYDRDDY

>member
-9 AELPEGAAFCTRCGA
+9 AQLPKDAAFCTKCGA
-24 PVRAPQRRQRVS
+24 PAQRP
-36 GREIW
+36 GRRRPGGAEIW
-41 DATCA
+41 AAACGE
-46 QVKARWRY
+46 VKSRWRR
-54 KIGSKPALIAAVAAL
+54 KIGSRNALIAAAAGL
-69 VVVVLVVIISVTLK
+69 VVVVLVVVLTVLLGGREGRGKEPGPDWQGSVQTA
-83 DKNERGNDI
+83 
-92 APPAQTELS
+92 APQEQG
-101 GGTQTKGGADS
+101 GGTK
-112 APGAAQT
+112 PGAAPTQ
-119 LPSPQPQTDGGSGGE
+119 QPQQPDGGGE
-134 ALSEAELRQRGTF
+134 ALSEAELRERGTF

-162 GRITAP
+162 GQMTAP

-239 EQFVEMMLS
+239 EQFVELFIS
-248 GIGCTGA
+248 NLGCTSA
-255 QKLSSSSI
+255 RKLGSCSI
-263 DSQSLSALKSTAE
+263 DQQSLGALQSVAE

-296 ANLVGYESTVVDNRY
+296 ANLAGYESTVVDNRY

-349 WCVPFTYIFTAE
+349 WCVPFMYISTAE
-361 SEQALTSMQNEFLT
+361 SEQALASTQNEFLT
-375 FVSNSSVSPEFYYLV
+375 FVSNSQISPEFYYLV
-390 EQYRAYIENLLAQQ
+390 RQYRSYIENQLAQQ

-418 LMQDYGSSSDTNDR
+418 LMDGYSSSSDTNDR
-432 VTEMWSDYIYDRDDY
+432 VTDMWSDYIYDRDDY

>member
-54 KIGSKPALIAAVAAL
+54 KIGSKPALIAAAAAL

-101 GGTQTKGGADS
+101 GGTQAKGGADS

-147 MRVSRL
+147 MRVSQL
-153 TDSGLNMVV
+153 VDSGLNMVV

-195 PDGLRSFQL
+195 PDGQRSFQL
-204 ISTMSYFQTDSIF
+204 ISTMSYYQTDSIF
-217 SSLGENETDP
+217 NSLGENETDP

-276 QHAYQ
+276 QHAGE

-289 LANLGMS
+289 LAKLGMS

-418 LMQDYGSSSDTNDR
+418 LMNDYSSSSDTNDR
-432 VTEMWSDYIYDRDDY
+432 VTDMWSDYIYDRDDY

>member
-1 MSFCTKCG
+1 MGYCTKCG
-9 AELPEGAAFCTRCGA
+9 AQLPEGAAFCTKCGA
-24 PVRAPQRRQRVS
+24 PVQRPERRRP
-36 GREIW
+36 GGAEIW
-41 DATCA
+41 AAACGE
-46 QVKARWRY
+46 VKSRWRR
-54 KIGSKPALIAAVAAL
+54 KIGSRNALIAAAAGL
-69 VVVVLVVIISVTLK
+69 VVVVLVVVLTVLLGGREGRGKEPGPDWQGSVQTA
-83 DKNERGNDI
+83 
-92 APPAQTELS
+92 APQEQG
-101 GGTQTKGGADS
+101 GGTK
-112 APGAAQT
+112 PGAAPTQ
-119 LPSPQPQTDGGSGGE
+119 QPQQPDGGGE

-162 GRITAP
+162 GQMTAP

-239 EQFVEMMLS
+239 EQFVELFIS
-248 GIGCTGA
+248 NLGCTSA
-255 QKLSSSSI
+255 QKLGSSSI
-263 DSQSLSALKSTAE
+263 DSQSLGALQSVAE
-276 QHAYQ
+276 QHAGE

-349 WCVPFTYIFTAE
+349 WCVPFMYISTAE
-361 SEQALTSMQNEFLT
+361 SEQALASTQNEFLT
-375 FVSNSSVSPEFYYLV
+375 FVSNSQISPEFYYLV
-390 EQYRAYIENLLAQQ
+390 RQYRSYIENQLAQQ

-418 LMQDYGSSSDTNDR
+418 LMDGYGSSSDTNDR

-476 DSLNVPTDWQ
+476 DSLNVPSDWQ

>member
-1 MSFCTKCG
+1 MGYCTKCG
-9 AELPEGAAFCTRCGA
+9 AQLPEGAAFCTKCGA
-24 PVRAPQRRQRVS
+24 PVQRPERRRP
-36 GREIW
+36 GGAEIW
-41 DATCA
+41 AAACGE
-46 QVKARWRY
+46 VKSRWRR
-54 KIGSKPALIAAVAAL
+54 KIGSRNALIAAAAGL
-69 VVVVLVVIISVTLK
+69 VVVVLVVVLTVLLGGREGRGKEPGPDWQGSVQTA
-83 DKNERGNDI
+83 
-92 APPAQTELS
+92 APQEQG
-101 GGTQTKGGADS
+101 GGTKPGT
-112 APGAAQT
+112 APT
-119 LPSPQPQTDGGSGGE
+119 RQPQQPDSGGE

-153 TDSGLNMVV
+153 VDSGLNMVV
-162 GRITAP
+162 GQMTAP

-217 SSLGENETDP
+217 SLLGENETDP

-239 EQFVEMMLS
+239 EQFVELFIS
-248 GIGCTGA
+248 NLGCTSA
-255 QKLSSSSI
+255 QKLGSSSI
-263 DSQSLSALKSTAE
+263 DSQSLGALQSVAE

-349 WCVPFTYIFTAE
+349 WCVPFMYISTAE
-361 SEQALTSMQNEFLT
+361 SEQALASTQNEFLT
-375 FVSNSSVSPEFYYLV
+375 FVSNSQISPEFYYLV
-390 EQYRAYIENLLAQQ
+390 RQYRSYIENQLAQQ

-418 LMQDYGSSSDTNDR
+418 LMNDYSSSSDTNDR
-432 VTEMWSDYIYDRDDY
+432 VTDMWSDYIYDRDDY

-486 ELYT
+486 ELYA

>member
-1 MSFCTKCG
+1 MSFCTRCG
-9 AELPEGAAFCTRCGA
+9 AQLRDGAAFCTRCGA
-24 PVRAPQRRQRVS
+24 PARAPQRRQRVS

-41 DATCA
+41 DAACA

-54 KIGSKPALIAAVAAL
+54 KVGSRRALIACAAGL
-69 VVVVLVVIISVTLK
+69 VVVLLYVIISVTLK
-83 DKNERGNDI
+83 DRQERA
-92 APPAQTELS
+92 APDPPPFMS
-101 GGTQTKGGADS
+101 GQAGAEQANAGAES
-112 APGAAQT
+112 TPGAAQA
-119 LPSPQPQTDGGSGGE
+119 LPSARPLPDTGGE
-134 ALSEAELRQRGTF
+134 ALSEAELRERGTF
-147 MRVSRL
+147 MRVSAL
-153 TDSGLNMVV
+153 TDAGLNMVV
-162 GRITAP
+162 GQITAP

-179 SSYGNYPGMTQ
+179 SSYGNYPGIAQ
-190 LSAVS
+190 LGAVS
-195 PDGLRSFQL
+195 PDGQRSFQL
-204 ISTMSYFQTDSIF
+204 ISTASYYQTDSIF
-217 SSLGENETDP
+217 SSLGENEADP

-239 EQFVEMMLS
+239 EQYVEQLLS
-248 GIGCTGA
+248 SLGCTGA
-255 QKLSSSSI
+255 QKLSACSI
-263 DSQSLSALKSTAE
+263 DQQSLSALKSTAE

-296 ANLVGYESTVVDNRY
+296 ANLVGYESTVLDNRY
-311 AVTTQSGQTEYIEV
+311 AVTLQNGQTQYIEV

-349 WCVPFTYIFTAE
+349 WCVPFTYIAAAE

-375 FVSNSSVSPEFYYLV
+375 FVSNSNISPEFYYLV
-390 EQYRAYIENLLAQQ
+390 RQYRAYIENLLAQQ

-418 LMQDYGSSSDTNDR
+418 LMNDYGSSDTNDR
-432 VTEMWSDYIYDRDDY
+432 VTDMWSDYIYDRDDY

>member
-9 AELPEGAAFCTRCGA
+9 AQLPDGAAFCTRCGA

-54 KIGSKPALIAAVAAL
+54 KIGSKPALIAAAAAP
-69 VVVVLVVIISVTLK
+69 VVVVLVAIISVTLK

-101 GGTQTKGGADS
+101 GGTQPKGGADS

-195 PDGLRSFQL
+195 PDGQRSFQL
-204 ISTMSYFQTDSIF
+204 ISTMSYYQTDSIF
-217 SSLGENETDP
+217 NSLGENETDP

-404 LTNQIQAATEIQSQ
+404 LTNQIQAATEIHSQ
-418 LMQDYGSSSDTNDR
+418 LMNDYSSSSDSNDR
-432 VTEMWSDYIYDRDDY
+432 VTDMWSDYIYDRDDY

>member
-9 AELPEGAAFCTRCGA
+9 AQLPKDAAFCTKCGA
-24 PVRAPQRRQRVS
+24 PVQRPERRRP
-36 GREIW
+36 GGAEIW
-41 DATCA
+41 AAACA
-46 QVKARWRY
+46 EVKARWRR
-54 KIGSKPALIAAVAAL
+54 KVGSRNALIAAAAGL
-69 VVVVLVVIISVTLK
+69 VVVVLVVVLTVLLGGREGRGKEPGPDWQGSVQTA
-83 DKNERGNDI
+83 
-92 APPAQTELS
+92 APQEQG
-101 GGTQTKGGADS
+101 GGTK
-112 APGAAQT
+112 PGAAPTQ
-119 LPSPQPQTDGGSGGE
+119 QPQQPDGGGE
-134 ALSEAELRQRGTF
+134 ALSEAELRERGTF

-162 GRITAP
+162 GQMTAP

-227 TTYRIHRQYRTA
+227 MTYRIHRQYRTA
-239 EQFVEMMLS
+239 EQFVELFIS
-248 GIGCTGA
+248 NLGCTSA
-255 QKLSSSSI
+255 QKLGSSSI
-263 DSQSLSALKSTAE
+263 DSQSLGALQSVAE
-276 QHAYQ
+276 QHAGE

-349 WCVPFTYIFTAE
+349 WCVPFMYISTAE
-361 SEQALTSMQNEFLT
+361 SEQALASTQNEFLT
-375 FVSNSSVSPEFYYLV
+375 FVSNSHVSPEFYYLV
-390 EQYRAYIENLLAQQ
+390 RQYRSYIENQLAQQ

-418 LMQDYGSSSDTNDR
+418 LMDGYSSSSDTNDR
-432 VTEMWSDYIYDRDDY
+432 VTDMWSDYIYDRDDY

-476 DSLNVPTDWQ
+476 DTLDVPSDWQ

>member
-1 MSFCTKCG
+1 MGYCTKCG
-9 AELPEGAAFCTRCGA
+9 AQLPEGAAFCTKCGA
-24 PVRAPQRRQRVS
+24 PVQRPERRRP
-36 GREIW
+36 GGAEIW
-41 DATCA
+41 AAACGE
-46 QVKARWRY
+46 VKSRWRR
-54 KIGSKPALIAAVAAL
+54 KIGSRNALIAAAAGL
-69 VVVVLVVIISVTLK
+69 VVVVLVVVLTVLLGGREGRGKEPGPDWQGSVQTA
-83 DKNERGNDI
+83 
-92 APPAQTELS
+92 APQEQG
-101 GGTQTKGGADS
+101 GGTKPGT
-112 APGAAQT
+112 APT
-119 LPSPQPQTDGGSGGE
+119 RQPQQPDSGGE

-147 MRVSRL
+147 MRVSQL
-153 TDSGLNMVV
+153 VDSGLNMVV
-162 GRITAP
+162 GQMTAP

-239 EQFVEMMLS
+239 EQFVELFIS
-248 GIGCTGA
+248 NLGCTSA
-255 QKLSSSSI
+255 QKLGSSSI
-263 DSQSLSALKSTAE
+263 DSQSLGALQSVAE

-349 WCVPFTYIFTAE
+349 WCVPFMYISTAE
-361 SEQALTSMQNEFLT
+361 SEQALASTQNEFLT
-375 FVSNSSVSPEFYYLV
+375 FVSNSQISPEFYYLV
-390 EQYRAYIENLLAQQ
+390 RQYRSYIENQLAQQ
-404 LTNQIQAATEIQSQ
+404 LTNQIQAATDIQSQ
-418 LMQDYGSSSDTNDR
+418 LMDGYSSSSDTNDR
-432 VTEMWSDYIYDRDDY
+432 VTDMWSDYIYDRDDY

-476 DSLNVPTDWQ
+476 DTLDVPSDWQ